1 MAVANNA
8 AVNLDVQAYIRCM
21 LIYVALEI
29 RQGWNRSNI
38 ALLLVFERTSVLV
51 SIVTKCSPTYGAYW
65 VLSPL
70 YPQQHLFFLT
80 FLTVLLTEE
89 RRDFHVVLICISLV
103 PEHGE
108 HLSCVYW
115 SLVFL
120 LRKVCLLHYS
130 LIGLFVL
137 LVFNFMSSLYI
148 VVISPLLNVH
158 LVKIFFY
165 SGGHLFP

>member
-8 AVNLDVQAYIRCM
+8 AAVNLGVQAYICCRV
-21 LIYVALEI
+21 IYVPLE
-29 RQGWNRSNI
+29 RHQEWNRSNI
-38 ALLLVFERTSVLV
+38 ALLLVLGRTSVLV
-51 SIVTKCSPTYGAYW
+51 SIAIKCSPTYGVYR

-80 FLTVLLTEE
+80 FFLSVLLTGE
-89 RRDFHVVLICISLV
+89 RRDSHVVLIYVPLV
-103 PEHGE
+103 AKHGE

-120 LRKVCLLHYS
+120 LRKVCSPHYS
-130 LIGLFVL
+130 FIGLFVL

-148 VVISPLLNVH
+148 VDIGPLLNGY
-158 LVKIFFY
+158 LVKIFF
-165 SGGHLFP
+165 HFL